1 MSTALPIRRF
11 QWTDIPALAKLENRL
26 QAGQED
32 AMPVTERWLGEY
44 LGQPNLNVTEDC
56 FLYEANGGLRG
67 YALVCPE
74 PSIRRGILEL
84 KALPDAGN
92 LDVERALVRRALQ
105 RAAQLG
111 ATVLHIQVDRPSPL
125 DRLLT
130 EEGFQPVRVYLNM
143 RWEVQPLPSA
153 PPPEGFSFRKYGL
166 PGDAATLAR
175 IQNAAFGGSW
185 GFSPNTPE
193 EISYRVG
200 MSITSPEGIIFL
212 CQGEQVSGYNWTLLL
227 GRKSAPVGV
236 ISMIGI
242 DPEFRQRRLG
252 RPLLHAGLEYLVS
265 QGVAFVQLEVDKAN
279 APATRLYDS
288 VGFREMRQR
297 QWYEASLA
305 GYSSGSA

>member
-1 MSTALPIRRF
+1 MPIRRF
-11 QWTDIPALAKLENRL
+11 QWTDIPALAELDNRL
-26 QAGQED
+26 QAGQKD
-32 AMPVTERWLGEY
+32 SPPVTERWLEEY
-44 LGQPNLNVTEDC
+44 LGQPNLKVTEDC
-56 FLYEANGGLRG
+56 FLYEAKGKLMG

-74 PSIRRGILEL
+74 PLIRRGILEM

-92 LDVERALVRRALQ
+92 QDVERALVRRALQ
-105 RAAQLG
+105 RTAELDAN
-111 ATVLHIQVDRPSPL
+111 VLHIQMDQPSPL

-130 EEGFQPVRVYLNM
+130 EEGFEPVRVYLNM
-143 RWEVQPLPSA
+143 RWQVQPLPGA
-153 PPPEGFSFRKYGL
+153 PPPEGFSFRKYGQ

-200 MSITSPEGIIFL
+200 MSIPSPEGIIFL

-227 GRKSAPVGV
+227 DRKPAPVGV

-265 QGVAFVQLEVDKAN
+265 RGAASVELEVDQAN
-279 APATRLYDS
+279 TPATRLYDS

-305 GYSSGSA
+305 G